1 MEDVSHEGY
10 TVDEALSSVGFGT
23 FQGVALA
30 FAGIGSF
37 SDAMEVS
44 LLSFIGP
51 AIKSEWSISPTQE
64 SLLSTTVFAGMLIGA
79 YFWGFMS
86 DAYGRRM
93 GIRGV
98 GIIMYGAGFLSAF
111 SPDYK
116 SLVILRFFL
125 GFGAAGGHIFSSW
138 FLEFIP
144 RSNRG
149 SWMLVFPVF
158 WIMGELLEASIAW
171 IIMPRLGWRW
181 LLAISSVP
189 SLLVLLFSNIAP
201 ESPRYLFMKGRTNE
215 AVGLLGKIAH
225 INGKQLPTSNL
236 VSNCP
241 SLQLPEEENFS
252 SQETP
257 LLHSIENQT
266 TTFREWLKSLC
277 QLFSIG
283 LLRTT
288 ILVWILSFVYTFSY
302 YGLQLMISTL
312 SSGQSG
318 CPSLRIFSKN
328 DSLYVNVFITGLA
341 EIPGVVMSIVL
352 VDRLGR
358 KLCMVIPTM
367 LAVIAILPLLF
378 HQTGFVTIA
387 LLVSSRMFIEAA
399 FSTYYVYIKEVY
411 PTSVRASGV
420 GLAISVGRIGGMV
433 CPLVAVGLVR
443 GCHQTLAVIMFGI
456 IILLSGISASFFPF
470 ETKGRGLNDIVS
482 DIIT

>member
-1 MEDVSHEGY
+1 M
-10 TVDEALSSVGFGT
+10 VDEALSSVGFGP

-30 FAGIGSF
+30 FAGSGSF
-37 SDAMEVS
+37 SDAMEIS

-51 AIKSEWSISPTQE
+51 ALKSEWSISPTQE

-116 SLVILRFFL
+116 SLVVLRFLL

-138 FLEFIP
+138 FLEFVP

-149 SWMLVFPVF
+149 SWMFVLSAF
-158 WIMGELLEASIAW
+158 WMIGELLEASIAW
-171 IIMPRLGWRW
+171 IIVPRLGWRW
-181 LLAISSVP
+181 LLAISSIP
-189 SLLVLLFSNIAP
+189 SLLVLLLSNIAP
-201 ESPRYLFMKGRTNE
+201 ESPRYLFMKGRSNE
-215 AVGLLGKIAH
+215 ALRVLEKIAL
-225 INGKQLPTSNL
+225 INGKHLHTSIL
-236 VSNCP
+236 VSNRP
-241 SLQLPEEENFS
+241 RLQLPEEENFL

-257 LLHSIENQT
+257 LLSSIENET
-266 TTFREWLKSLC
+266 TTFRGWLKSLC
-277 QLFSIG
+277 QLLSSD

-288 ILVWILSFVYTFSY
+288 LLVWILSFIYTFSY

-312 SSGQSG
+312 SSRPSG
-318 CPSLRIFSKN
+318 CPSLGIFSKN
-328 DSLYVNVFITGLA
+328 DSLYVNVLITGLA
-341 EIPGVVMSIVL
+341 EIPGVVVSIVL

-358 KLCMVIPTM
+358 KLCMVMPTI
-367 LAVIAILPLLF
+367 LAVVTILPLLF

-387 LLVSSRMFIEAA
+387 LLISSRAFTAA
-399 FSTYYVYIKEVY
+399 AYSTYYVYVKEVY

-443 GCHQTLAVIMFGI
+443 GYHQTLAVILFGI
-456 IILLSGISASFFPF
+456 LILISGICASFLPF
-470 ETKGRGLNDIVS
+470 ETKGRGLKDIVG
-482 DIIT
+482 DTII